1 MRQEGE
7 SAARKVAIEADLLPL
22 ESFLSASPGD
32 FDRDASTWHSSRKT
46 ATMIAPDD
54 ETQVE
59 YWFSSTWQ
67 GDDDDV
73 EIGMD

>member
-1 MRQEGE
+1 MPLGKSR
-7 SAARKVAIEADLLPL
+7 IEADLLTL

-32 FDRDASTWHSSRKT
+32 FDRDASAWHSSRKP

-59 YWFSSTWQ
+59 YWSSSTWQ

-73 EIGMD
+73 EIGID

>member
-1 MRQEGE
+1 MPLGKSR
-7 SAARKVAIEADLLPL
+7 IEADLLTL
-22 ESFLSASPGD
+22 ESFLS
-32 FDRDASTWHSSRKT
+32 RKP

-59 YWFSSTWQ
+59 YWSSSTWQ

-73 EIGMD
+73 EIWID